1 MFTDEQ
7 VLKVTAPPQYTDEKG
22 IPIPPESVTDLL
34 SYPDEHKGKWLDAL
48 EAEIKGLDE
57 QGVWQHNVTK
67 AADIERSS
75 RPRTPRPRR
84 VPPLTNKVIVSMDG
98 RFLPRTEAC

>member
-22 IPIPPESVTDLL
+22 IPIPPQSVTDLL
-34 SYPDEHKGKWLDAL
+34 SCPDEHKGKWLDAL

-57 QGVWQHNVTK
+57 QGVWEHNVTM
-67 AADIERSS
+67 AGSAESS
-75 RPRTPRPRR
+75 RH
-84 VPPLTNKVIVSMDG
+84 
-98 RFLPRTEAC
+98 